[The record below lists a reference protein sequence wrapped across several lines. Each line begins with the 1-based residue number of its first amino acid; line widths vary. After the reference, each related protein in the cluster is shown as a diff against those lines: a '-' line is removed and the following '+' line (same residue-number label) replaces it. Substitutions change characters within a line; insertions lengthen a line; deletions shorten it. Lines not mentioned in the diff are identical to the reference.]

1 MILDEA
7 AWSSVPEGQ
16 DIGSFSSNLR
26 KHHKTRI
33 SYFKDSSRNERNQN
47 NNFGTKGF
55 SSYNSNSS
63 NDNTDHM
70 EGSSNFTE
78 NVPVGENSFDIN
90 RTSGGFGDGQGFV
103 TEDFSVPSSISS
115 DNIIPLL
122 PPVDSVQAHDNN
134 DNDDAGYA
142 HDNNDND
149 DAGYA
154 HDNNDNDDAGY
165 AHDNNDN
172 DDAGYAEDFN
182 IDDDIFNHKIA
193 ESSPRDLENHRM
205 LETEISVRNQFQYE
219 EFNTS
224 KTVEMSMPNN
234 DVSKHAQQTP
244 VEEKPRTKIVM
255 YAATKEDS
263 VDLGIVSEDP
273 SINSK
278 HSSSDSL
285 FNEPNSDHSTSPFSD
300 IISVSRLEEKQET
313 EQQVAAGALK
323 EVDEKPAAVEISC
336 SKPEE
341 RERITENKEP
351 TLLAKQNIESKP
363 SNKQNI
369 ESKQNTE
376 RKPWNKNNSLNLS
389 DLKEALDS
397 VSLKEDKAAIEN
409 QIKSCS
415 LPNLSSA
422 SVSREASVSSSTAT
436 RNSMSTV
443 ELSNTGNDNE
453 ENVIVEQKPKKN
465 KSKKKKNKAKLT
477 MNVQSIEAEAYSMFE
492 LAKSVLLQSR
502 NTVLVRPLPLIQP
515 VNVGVNQKLQV
526 AAFEI
531 GKMLNL

>member
-16 DIGSFSSNLR
+16 DIGSFSSNSR

-33 SYFKDSSRNERNQN
+33 SYFKDSSRNERTQN

-78 NVPVGENSFDIN
+78 NIPVGENSFDIN

-103 TEDFSVPSSISS
+103 TEDFSVSSSISS
-115 DNIIPLL
+115 DNMIPLL

-134 DNDDAGYA
+134 S
-142 HDNNDND
+142 NN
-149 DAGYA
+149 
-154 HDNNDNDDAGY
+154 DAGY

-313 EQQVAAGALK
+313 EQQVAAGARK

-341 RERITENKEP
+341 RERITENKDP
-351 TLLAKQNIESKP
+351 TLLDKQNIESKP
-363 SNKQNI
+363 SGKQNI